1 MTREDIIRKFK
12 SLNVWKR
19 GNKVAPHKPLL
30 VLYALGKLR
39 RGENQLIPYTE
50 IEKKLAELLREFGTG
65 QSAPRP
71 HYPFWRLREDNVW
84 KVTDADLIGQT
95 SKGDAYITDLK
106 RYNVSGRFREV
117 IVQHLQSDS
126 NLALEICENMLDH
139 FRSSIHKNILQAVG
153 IEYPF
158 RTPNRQRRDPNF
170 RENVLRAYE
179 YKCAVCSF
187 DIKLRHEPVAL
198 VAAHIRPREKG
209 GPDIEENGLA
219 LCSLH
224 HELFDRGVFTLS
236 EQLEVL
242 VSEYANG
249 STGLGKWL
257 MRFHGKKINYPQSQM
272 YYPRVNFIDWHLR
285 EEFKGPYREKT

>member
-1 MTREDIIRKFK
+1 MTREKIIQKFK

-30 VLYALGKLR
+30 VLYAIGKLR

-50 IEKKLAELLREFGTG
+50 IEEKLAELLREFGTD
-65 QSAPRP
+65 QSNPRP

-84 KVTDADLIGQT
+84 TVTKACFIGQT
-95 SKGDAYITDLK
+95 SKGDAHITDLK
-106 RYNVSGRFREV
+106 RHNASGGFREA
-117 IVQHLQSDS
+117 IADHLQSDFS
-126 NLALEICENMLDH
+126 LALEISENMLDH
-139 FRSSIHKNILQAVG
+139 FRSSIHEDISQAVG

-158 RTPNRQRRDPNF
+158 HTPNRQRPNPNF

-187 DIKLRHEPVAL
+187 DVKLRHQPVAL
-198 VAAHIRPREKG
+198 EAAHIQAREKG
-209 GPDIEENGLA
+209 GPDTVENGLA

-224 HELFDRGVFTLS
+224 HKLFDQGVFTLS

-249 STGLGKWL
+249 STGFGKWL
-257 MRFHGKKINYPQSQM
+257 MRFHGKKINPPQSQM
-272 YYPRVNFIDWHLR
+272 YYPRINFIDSHFR
-285 EEFKGPYREKT
+285 EDFQRPYREKT